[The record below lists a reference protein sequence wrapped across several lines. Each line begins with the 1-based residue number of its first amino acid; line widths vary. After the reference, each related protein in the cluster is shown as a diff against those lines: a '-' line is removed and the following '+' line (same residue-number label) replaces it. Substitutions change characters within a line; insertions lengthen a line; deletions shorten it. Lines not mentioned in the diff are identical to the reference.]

1 MPGSEEVAILVGNNG
16 NNVPGST
23 QWEIIPSS
31 LTLQGL
37 ARFSEVGGN
46 ITPTELT

>member
-1 MPGSEEVAILVGNNG
+1 MAGSEEVAILVGNNG

-31 LTLQGL
+31 LTLAGL
-37 ARFSEVGGN
+37 ARFFKVGRN
-46 ITPTELT
+46 IIPTELT